1 MDAPSCHKV
10 EWVLK
15 FIITVL
21 NWQGK
26 EKKKKEK
33 NKGEVFFFSFESE
46 VLLTLA
52 ASLCGFHVSS
62 LHFA

>member
-26 EKKKKEK
+26 EKKKKRKIKEK
-33 NKGEVFFFSFESE
+33 FFFF
-46 VLLTLA
+46 LL
-52 ASLCGFHVSS
+52 SQRFS
-62 LHFA
+62 

>member
-26 EKKKKEK
+26 EKKKRKIKEK
-33 NKGEVFFFSFESE
+33 FFFFSFESE